1 MQRAIRLMLVAAPLA
16 CAAPPASAQEFQ
28 PPASATAGPSSAGT
42 GFNMDLYSFSV
53 RGGIDVTRPA
63 QWVVG
68 TTLDVAEMWS
78 PRVRLRPSFE
88 VSSTGGAVQLHWA
101 AEAMYR
107 FQGDEAP
114 AIPYVGLGVGHM
126 SRCTGCTAI
135 WPTVVIGFELR
146 FRPAFNWLVEY
157 HALDR
162 LGRHRFLIGLAT
174 RNAAGGQ

>member
-1 MQRAIRLMLVAAPLA
+1 MRAVIRLMLGAAVLA
-16 CAAPPASAQEFQ
+16 CAAPAVVAQEFQ
-28 PPASATAGPSSAGT
+28 PPASAAASSPSGGS

-53 RGGIDVTRPA
+53 RGGVDVSRPA

-88 VSSTGGAVQLHWA
+88 VSSDGSNVQLHLA
-101 AEAMYR
+101 GEVVYR
-107 FQGDEAP
+107 FQPDDAP
-114 AIPYVGLGVGHM
+114 AIPYAGIGVGHM
-126 SRCTGCTAI
+126 SRCGGCTTI

-162 LGRHRFLIGLAT
+162 LGRHRFLVGLAT
-174 RNAAGGQ
+174 RGGP